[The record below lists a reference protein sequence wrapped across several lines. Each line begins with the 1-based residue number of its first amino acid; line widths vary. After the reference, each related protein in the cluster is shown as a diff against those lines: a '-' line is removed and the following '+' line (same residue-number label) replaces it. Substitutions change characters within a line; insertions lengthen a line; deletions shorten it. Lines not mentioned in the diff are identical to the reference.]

1 MKQVDRETMI
11 QLELTQ
17 LDLEQE
23 SNQRE
28 RRKLAEAEYEY
39 REIQNREQRFYQ
51 ELMEAN
57 QGAEKQHYFVELE
70 AESRSLQEKQRQ
82 QIEEYSEEL
91 LAEKKNLMD
100 MEDQMYLERKNL
112 LDQEVGAGEWVQK
125 QWLDYVQ
132 MKLDIIGINTNM
144 NLSLFPQVKTQKHW
158 LGSKKFWQS
167 ET

>member
-1 MKQVDRETMI
+1 MKQVDREAMI

-28 RRKLAEAEYEY
+28 LRKLAEAEYDY
-39 REIQNREQRFYQ
+39 GEIQNLEQRFYQ

-70 AESRSLQEKQRQ
+70 AEARSLQQKQRLQ
-82 QIEEYSEEL
+82 VEERSEEL

-100 MEDQMYLERKNL
+100 QEDQLYLERKQL
-112 LDQEVGAGEWVQK
+112 LDQEVGADEW
-125 QWLDYVQ
+125 
-132 MKLDIIGINTNM
+132 
-144 NLSLFPQVKTQKHW
+144 
-158 LGSKKFWQS
+158 
-167 ET
+167 E